1 MFPTGFIIKEAKQR
15 ITNINFNVDLFM
27 HFIILFSFLTIL
39 FIYLISKLSSDAFN
53 GEVGHLLKDIIHKNT
68 EKMKKDPSFENNS
81 KLLPLDKLHK
91 MFKNQ
96 EPTVKTHNEAL
107 IRLIVTINALLWL
120 FFIVLLLVL
129 KYNCDSNLNLKEI
142 IFENLVLFTFVGFVE
157 YLFFT
162 KIALKFIPVEPSF
175 ISKQFLD
182 ALKNKFKSN
191 ITTDS
196 NTVDLKEQVY
206 SQLPKELKSQL
217 PKELKS
223 QIPKNIPTQIP
234 KELES
239 QISNDIP
246 SQFYSQLPPEL
257 QQQFNGFKQ

>member
-1 MFPTGFIIKEAKQR
+1 MFNPTSFVLKEAKQR

-53 GEVGHLLKDIIHKNT
+53 SEVGHLLKEIIEKNT
-68 EKMKKDPSFENNS
+68 ETMKKDPSFEYNS

-91 MFKNQ
+91 MFKKQ
-96 EPTVKTHNEAL
+96 EPTVKTHNDDL
-107 IRLIVTINALLWL
+107 IYLIVTINTLLWL
-120 FFIVLLLVL
+120 FFIVLLFVL

-191 ITTDS
+191 IS
-196 NTVDLKEQVY
+196 NDLNTIDLQGHIY
-206 SQLPKELKSQL
+206 SELPKELQSQIQKNIPSQINSQL
-217 PKELKS
+217 P
-223 QIPKNIPTQIP
+223 T
-234 KELES
+234 
-239 QISNDIP
+239 
-246 SQFYSQLPPEL
+246 EL
-257 QQQFNGFKQ
+257 QQKFNGYTV

>member
-1 MFPTGFIIKEAKQR
+1 MFPTNFIFKEAKQR

-39 FIYLISKLSSDAFN
+39 FIYLISKLSTNAFN

-91 MFKNQ
+91 MFNKQ
-96 EPTVKTHNEAL
+96 DPTVKTHNEAI
-107 IRLIVTINALLWL
+107 IRLIVTINILLWL
-120 FFIVLLLVL
+120 FFIVLILVL
-129 KYNCDSNLNLKEI
+129 KYNTDSNLNLKEI
-142 IFENLVLFTFVGFVE
+142 IFENLVLFAFVGFVE

-191 ITTDS
+191 MTTDS
-196 NTVDLKEQVY
+196 NTGDLQGKVY
-206 SQLPKELKSQL
+206 SQL

-223 QIPKNIPTQIP
+223 QIPKNIPSQIP
-234 KELES
+234 KELQTLIPKELQT
-239 QISNDIP
+239 QISQDIP
-246 SQFYSQLPPEL
+246 SQLYSQLPTEL
-257 QQQFNGFKQ
+257 QQQFNDYKQ